1 MKKRVFALLII
12 LALISLNDAYAEK
25 ARDIQS
31 SLGSAYHTDHL
42 AQHLNANDLHG
53 TGNYLKVREKAKDS
67 KVLGHL
73 EQADRFTLLALKNGY
88 AQVEITESAE
98 TSPDSWVGLTG
109 WVNADYIDCAC
120 SQAQYYTPVAAL
132 SMPQGALIPSDA
144 VGQYIFCSGAGGW
157 ATYLTLLA
165 DGSFFGSFSDED
177 MGDNGPTYPNG
188 TQYFCDFSGR
198 FTNLIR
204 LNDFSYAITLDTLT
218 VVPAKDHIQ
227 DGVRYAASGPY
238 GLENSTAFV
247 LYTPDTPM
255 NSLSEE
261 FISWIC
267 GPLSAMPKDRLGCYA
282 IYNEGNQS
290 AFMAY
295 PY

>member
-1 MKKRVFALLII
+1 MKKRAFVLLIV
-12 LALISLNDAYAEK
+12 LTLIWLNGAYAEK
-25 ARDIQS
+25 ARNIQS
-31 SLGSAYHTDHL
+31 TMDSAYHTAHL
-42 AQHLNANDLHG
+42 AQHLNAGDLHG
-53 TGNYLKVREKAKDS
+53 TGNYLKVREKAKNA

-73 EQADRFTLLALKNGY
+73 EQADRFALLALKNGY

-109 WVNADYIDCAC
+109 WVNADYIDCDC
-120 SQAQYYTPVAAL
+120 SQAQYYTPAAV
-132 SMPQGALIPSDA
+132 SMPQSALIPSDA

-177 MGDNGPTYPNG
+177 MGDDGPSYPNG

-198 FTNLIR
+198 FTNLTR

-218 VVPAKDHIQ
+218 VVQAKDSIQ

-267 GPLSAMPKDRLGCYA
+267 GPLAEMPKGRLGCYA
-282 IYNEGNQS
+282 IYNASGHT